1 MLLWLRLRL
10 GAIQIHY
17 IRCNPRMLFI
27 ACVPYTCIYL
37 QNSVQQYFILIHT
50 NDKLQHKSLE
60 FITAH
65 IFLCTAC
72 CIWSGNWLIMSPV
85 SIPLI
90 TSSNS
95 LQKPLFMKYV
105 HLQQRFGANHTTPG
119 GRTLA
124 CPAGWGGSR
133 GRWSADVCSG
143 KQPAGDVS
151 ADSLRTSIIIIIR
164 PSTFTTTLP
173 FPFLSTRVR
182 RIWIKHPP
190 LQQRQSSLLLT
201 RAKQVQCLLHGTI
214 HVYYRPQH
222 QAQTRSRVS
231 ANAFISVMLTMR
243 ISSLAIAKSC
253 TLPIADWM
261 L

>member
-1 MLLWLRLRL
+1 MTKVKV
-10 GAIQIHY
+10 
-17 IRCNPRMLFI
+17 RCNTNTLYKMQSRMLFI

-65 IFLCTAC
+65 IFLRTAC
-72 CIWSGNWLIMSPV
+72 CIWGGNWLIMSPV
-85 SIPLI
+85 SIP
-90 TSSNS
+90 SSNS

-105 HLQQRFGANHTTPG
+105 HLQQKFGANHTTPG

-124 CPAGWGGSR
+124 CPAGWCWSR

-151 ADSLRTSIIIIIR
+151 ADSLRTGIIIIIR

-173 FPFLSTRVR
+173 FPFLSSPQCAPHLNKTN
-182 RIWIKHPP
+182 PP
-190 LQQRQSSLLLT
+190 FQQRQSSLLLT

-231 ANAFISVMLTMR
+231 ANAFFSVMLTMR